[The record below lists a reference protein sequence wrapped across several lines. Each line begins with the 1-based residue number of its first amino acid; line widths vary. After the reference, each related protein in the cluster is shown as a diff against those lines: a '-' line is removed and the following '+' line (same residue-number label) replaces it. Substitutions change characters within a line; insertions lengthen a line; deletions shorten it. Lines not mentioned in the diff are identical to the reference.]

1 MYPSGE
7 GAPLLRGEGCESAA
21 RVQILHLRQRKTRR
35 NAGFSLF
42 MRVFL
47 LFVLC
52 TYCSF
57 LRFSAFKV
65 HRKYTVHT
73 FGATALLLIK
83 QCAFLSAFGSLLLHR
98 RATFLPTAKGL
109 AVLGAGRHAQGAG
122 RIGDDQAGNV
132 PYAVAGK
139 AAPQRS
145 ASGQRRSG
153 SRI

>member
-1 MYPSGE
+1 MTVRFGISKNLEHNSNPSI
-7 GAPLLRGEGCESAA
+7 SAKEKPA
-21 RVQILHLRQRKTRR
+21 EMRV
-35 NAGFSLF
+35 FPLF

-52 TYCSF
+52 AYCSF
-57 LRFSAFKV
+57 FAFYCVLRAQKKHSP
-65 HRKYTVHT
+65 YSWS
-73 FGATALLLIK
+73 ATALLPIK
-83 QCAFLSAFGSLLLHR
+83 QCAFLSAFGSLLLPPQGDLS
-98 RATFLPTAKGL
+98 ADGKGL

-145 ASGQRRSG
+145 AGGQRRSG